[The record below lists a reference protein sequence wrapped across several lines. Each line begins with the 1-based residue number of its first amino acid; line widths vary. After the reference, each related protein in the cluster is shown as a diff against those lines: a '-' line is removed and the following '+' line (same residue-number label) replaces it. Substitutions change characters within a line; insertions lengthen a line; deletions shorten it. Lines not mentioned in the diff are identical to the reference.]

1 MDGTND
7 APNNASKDQRRVP
20 NSKRRSLLTW
30 TEVLLTAVLVCL
42 VALLA
47 LPGVKAAGESRHR
60 SSCQA
65 NLKQLGLAFK
75 MFANE
80 SAGNMWPALSPIS
93 GNWVPDMDR
102 FYPEYCNDLNLFIC
116 PSHPDSAIHRFEL
129 RDTAQHPLREP
140 GEQHPDCVSSR
151 YYVYTGFSTRDDYD
165 AIAIHDALMSGDWK
179 IDRDVDLQSP
189 LPYALDML
197 NGPSGSGV
205 VMWDRMTLDP
215 AQIAHRP
222 LGANVLFMDG
232 HVEFR
237 QFEPDDSNP
246 TFPVTLVSAELFG
259 SLPAGL
265 SPDCAP

>member
-1 MDGTND
+1 MDWQNRDSND
-7 APNNASKDQRRVP
+7 EIETREQRRRGP
-20 NSKRRSLLTW
+20 FTW
-30 TEVLLTAVLVCL
+30 VELILAATLICL
-42 VALLA
+42 AGLLA
-47 LPGVKAAGESRHR
+47 LPKVKASAEARHR

-80 SAGNMWPALSPIS
+80 SAGNMWPALGPVL

-116 PSHPDSAIHRFEL
+116 PSHPDSAEHRFEL
-129 RDTAQHPLREP
+129 RDTAEHPLREP

-165 AIAIHDALMSGDWK
+165 AITIHDALMSGDWK

-205 VMWDRMTLDP
+205 VMWDRMSLAP
-215 AQIAHRP
+215 SQIAHRP

-237 QFEPDDSNP
+237 QYEPNDSNP
-246 TFPVTLVSAELFG
+246 TFPVTSVSAELFG

-265 SPDCAP
+265 SPDCVP